1 VRAADIGTFLP
12 FDAEPPEIAQLGLD
26 ELGSDTV
33 AVEVLVAEN
42 EDTSRIAGAALGD
55 PEGAGVTEVEQTGR

>member
-1 VRAADIGTFLP
+1 MRAADIGTFLP

-26 ELGSDTV
+26 ELGANAV

-42 EDTSRIAGAALGD
+42 EDTSRLAGAAVGD
-55 PEGAGVTEVEQTGR
+55 PESAGVTEVEQTGR